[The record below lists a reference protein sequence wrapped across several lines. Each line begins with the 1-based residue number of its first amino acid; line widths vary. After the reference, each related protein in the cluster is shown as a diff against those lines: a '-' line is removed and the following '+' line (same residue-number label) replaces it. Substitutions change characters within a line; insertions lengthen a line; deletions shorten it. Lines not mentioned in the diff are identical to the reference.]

1 MTSSKTNNA
10 RSRGRWIRIL
20 LFAFGLLLLS
30 AVPARA
36 QSVGGCVANFGGV
49 IDGFVNPVPPSQ
61 INIDGNCTI
70 RNFPASNPLTS
81 NISFSGT
88 GRGWLVVFDNVDFV
102 GNLSCDKSHGNFIWF
117 VNGSV
122 TRAHILQCAN
132 LFAPVE
138 KIDKANPP
146 GPPFVS
152 IGVPFTYPLTFPQL
166 VSATTGAVVNPNG
179 SNVEVD
185 QVAVTDNLNATA
197 VSLRYVNSS
206 AAWKGS
212 GASVPFAVTNASGLL
227 TFSGFPPIPAGQQIV
242 LSVTVVLN
250 NAVPPNSPGTQFSNT
265 ANWTLGTTIG
275 GTFHYPL
282 PGQQGVSSPPL
293 TIAAPGLVMTKGGP
307 ATMNPGQ
314 LGRFT
319 LNVQNTGNTDPWNAT
334 IVDKLPTGTTG
345 GMCNMTPQV
354 LSAQVFQAN
363 GVSPVAGKGPLT
375 AGTDYTLSYAGAPA
389 CTLTLNMLSA
399 AAVIGPTQRLIA
411 TYQTQL
417 DANTQNGATL
427 TNVAGTTLWYNGP
440 SSDLGRQSYTCTLT
454 NGTPGVLD
462 CQDAHTVTAVIPAM
476 TITKQ
481 VMVGGG
487 GAAVPGATLDY
498 LVHVTNTSANPVNP
512 VVITDNLNAAGAGAL
527 TYGAGTATMN
537 GSPSGVSVAGNVISA
552 NYSAT
557 YGPLAPGGTIDLR
570 FRATLGSTVAAGT
583 IVTNTGVVTWNTP
596 PQTASASVS
605 IAVGGIVGA
614 PNLVFTKSGPPTM
627 SPGQWGQFG
636 FNVQNSG
643 SSDAWNVTL
652 LDELPNRSKG
662 RLCHIKPPVVNAQ
675 SFLADGIN

>member
-1 MTSSKTNNA
+1 MTSSETNNV
-10 RSRGRWIRIL
+10 RQRGSWIKIL
-20 LFAFGLLLLS
+20 LFPFALLLLS
-30 AVPARA
+30 AVPARS

-49 IDGFVNPVPPSQ
+49 IDGFVTPVPPSQ

-81 NISFSGT
+81 NISFAGT
-88 GRGWLVVFDNVDFV
+88 GRGWLVVFDNVDFI

-132 LFAPVE
+132 LFVPVD

-152 IGVPFTYPLTFPQL
+152 IGVPFTYTLTFPQL
-166 VSATTGAVVNPNG
+166 GSATTGAVVNPNG

-185 QVAVTDNLNATA
+185 QVAVTDNLNATG

-212 GASVPFAVTNASGLL
+212 GASVPFTVTNASGLL

-293 TIAAPGLVMTKGGP
+293 TIAAPSLVMTKGGP

-314 LGRFT
+314 LGPFT
-319 LNVQNTGNTDPWNAT
+319 LNVQNTGNSDAWNAT
-334 IVDKLPTGTTG
+334 IVDKLPTGPTG
-345 GMCNMTPQV
+345 GMCNTAPQV
-354 LSAQVFQAN
+354 LSAQVFQAD
-363 GVSPVAGKGPLT
+363 GITPVAGKGPLT

-399 AAVIGPTQRLIA
+399 AAVMGPTQRLIV

-417 DANTQNGATL
+417 DANTQNGAQL
-427 TNVAGTTLWYNGP
+427 TNIAGAIQWFDAG
-440 SSDLGRQSYTCTLT
+440 SSASTRQAYTCTLT

-462 CQDAHTVTAVIPAM
+462 CQDAHTVTVVIPAL

-481 VMVGGG
+481 VAVV
-487 GAAVPGATLDY
+487 GAAW
-498 LVHVTNTSANPVNP
+498 
-512 VVITDNLNAAGAGAL
+512 
-527 TYGAGTATMN
+527 
-537 GSPSGVSVAGNVISA
+537 
-552 NYSAT
+552 
-557 YGPLAPGGTIDLR
+557 R
-570 FRATLGSTVAAGT
+570 CRAQRST
-583 IVTNTGVVTWNTP
+583 TWCT
-596 PQTASASVS
+596 
-605 IAVGGIVGA
+605 
-614 PNLVFTKSGPPTM
+614 
-627 SPGQWGQFG
+627 
-636 FNVQNSG
+636 
-643 SSDAWNVTL
+643 
-652 LDELPNRSKG
+652 
-662 RLCHIKPPVVNAQ
+662 
-675 SFLADGIN
+675 